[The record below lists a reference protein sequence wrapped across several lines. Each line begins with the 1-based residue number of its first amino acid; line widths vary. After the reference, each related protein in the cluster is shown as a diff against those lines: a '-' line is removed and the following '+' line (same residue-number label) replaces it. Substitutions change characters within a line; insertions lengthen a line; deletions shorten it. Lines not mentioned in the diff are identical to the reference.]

1 MVATGLISMF
11 IFIVAGFVIFSVI
24 AGFIR
29 HGRLMNQMTDQVF
42 QQARRPSESSQ
53 AQPAAMNTAAS
64 TADGFACRKCGAA
77 LDSDT
82 EISPSGDFKCDYC
95 DSWNNVRQSN

>member
-1 MVATGLISMF
+1 MVGIVSMF
-11 IFIVAGFVIFSVI
+11 IFVVAGFVFFSVVS
-24 AGFIR
+24 GFIR

-42 QQARRPSESSQ
+42 RQARQSPESSPLGPSETDGPEFS
-53 AQPAAMNTAAS
+53 
-64 TADGFACRKCGAA
+64 ADRFECRKCGAA

>member
-1 MVATGLISMF
+1 MVGIVSMF
-11 IFIVAGFVIFSVI
+11 IFVVAGFVFFSVVS
-24 AGFIR
+24 GFIR

-42 QQARRPSESSQ
+42 RQARQSSESGR
-53 AQPAAMNTAAS
+53 
-64 TADGFACRKCGAA
+64 ADSFETEGPESRADRFECRKCGAA